1 MEHNYEK
8 ELMIES
14 GLAYCN
20 ICGLAEGS
28 LTTDCSGQ
36 KVSSE
41 LEEKVY
47 GGKKDFREGI
57 GWCNLPNPTN
67 QSLVKAAIFKAIRE
81 NNLDTKFRNKTRIRF
96 GIPKSE
102 YVNIEKKCL
111 AHVYK

>member
-8 ELMIES
+8 ELMIET

-36 KVSSE
+36 KVPSE

-47 GGKKDFREGI
+47 GGEKD
-57 GWCNLPNPTN
+57 N
-67 QSLVKAAIFKAIRE
+67 
-81 NNLDTKFRNKTRIRF
+81 
-96 GIPKSE
+96 
-102 YVNIEKKCL
+102 
-111 AHVYK
+111 